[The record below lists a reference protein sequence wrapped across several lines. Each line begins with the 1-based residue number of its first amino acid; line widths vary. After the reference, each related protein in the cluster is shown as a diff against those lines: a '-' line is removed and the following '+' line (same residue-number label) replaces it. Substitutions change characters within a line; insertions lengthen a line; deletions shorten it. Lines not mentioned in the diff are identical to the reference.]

1 MRISDLSTFVMIVIF
16 FAFLR
21 KNWYTCSLDTDSVG
35 SCVYCR
41 VRLLLQSV
49 FNMEKTILKPY
60 DAPITL
66 VTEMSAEGCI
76 LVYSTIMDE
85 YEAILW

>member
-1 MRISDLSTFVMIVIF
+1 
-16 FAFLR
+16 
-21 KNWYTCSLDTDSVG
+21 
-35 SCVYCR
+35 
-41 VRLLLQSV
+41 
-49 FNMEKTILKPY
+49 MEKTILKPY

>member
-1 MRISDLSTFVMIVIF
+1 MIVIF
-16 FAFLR
+16 LHFCGKIGKLVV
-21 KNWYTCSLDTDSVG
+21 WTTDSVG

-41 VRLLLQSV
+41 FRLLLQSV